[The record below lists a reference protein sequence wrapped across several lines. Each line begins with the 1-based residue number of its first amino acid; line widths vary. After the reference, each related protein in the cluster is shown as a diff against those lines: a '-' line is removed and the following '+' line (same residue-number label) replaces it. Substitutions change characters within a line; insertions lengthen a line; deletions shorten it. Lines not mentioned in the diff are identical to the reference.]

1 MIAHLSALLQSLLD
15 AGLAIES
22 LTADG
27 QVQPPELQKAADLL
41 IATFDDSDEAEQK
54 RQQVAV
60 DIAQRT
66 DAKALLSDPATT
78 TDHAL
83 TGLVKALVDQL
94 NTLRD
99 AVGLKPVT
107 IETLTAAVSE
117 KIDSAVAAQAEPMAA
132 DAI

>member
-1 MIAHLSALLQSLLD
+1 MIRHLDALLQQLLD
-15 AGLAIES
+15 AGLAIEC

-41 IATFDDSDEAEQK
+41 IAAFDDSDEAEQK

-66 DAKALLSDPATT
+66 DAKALLATPATT

-83 TGLVKALVDQL
+83 TGLVKALVDQF
-94 NTLRD
+94 NELRD

-107 IETLTAAVSE
+107 IETLTAAVGE
-117 KIDSAVAAQAEPMAA
+117 KIDSAVTATAEPMAA